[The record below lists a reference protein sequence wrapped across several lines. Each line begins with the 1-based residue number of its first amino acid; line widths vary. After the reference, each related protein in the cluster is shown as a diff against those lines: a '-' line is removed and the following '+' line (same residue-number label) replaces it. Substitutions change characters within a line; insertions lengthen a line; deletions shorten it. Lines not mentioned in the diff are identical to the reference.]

1 MSTKNKKKF
10 ILTVVLFILFA
21 AFTVL
26 TAKVDVK
33 PIGPKESEVGLASL
47 NQFVFQLSGV
57 NLFWYHLTDWL
68 GVIAVLTA
76 VGFAVLGMYQLVKRR
91 SLFQVDYRIL
101 LLGVYYILVS
111 AVYILFENFVINWRP
126 VILHK
131 SLEASYP
138 SSHTMIV
145 ICIMGTAMMLFHHL
159 LAGKKIWIRITD
171 GISLL
176 LMGVTVVG
184 RLISGVHWFTDI
196 LGGLILSG
204 AMLMLYSSMVSFVDE
219 KIKRHTQKGSYG
231 IYKLDVYTQELADQH
246 TANERNPGEFSI
258 SYYKDLFA
266 QIKAKGNDDGI

>member
-1 MSTKNKKKF
+1 
-10 ILTVVLFILFA
+10 
-21 AFTVL
+21 
-26 TAKVDVK
+26 
-33 PIGPKESEVGLASL
+33 
-47 NQFVFQLSGV
+47 
-57 NLFWYHLTDWL
+57 
-68 GVIAVLTA
+68 
-76 VGFAVLGMYQLVKRR
+76 MYQLVKRR

-159 LAGKKIWIRITD
+159 LAGKKIWLQIAD

-176 LMGVTVVG
+176 LMGVTVAG

-204 AMLMLYSSMVSFVDE
+204 AMLMLYSSMASFADE
-219 KIKRHTQKGSYG
+219 KRKRRTQKG
-231 IYKLDVYTQELADQH
+231 
-246 TANERNPGEFSI
+246 
-258 SYYKDLFA
+258 
-266 QIKAKGNDDGI
+266 

>member
-10 ILTVVLFILFA
+10 ILTVVLFMLFA

-33 PIGPKESEVGLASL
+33 PIGPRESEVGLASL

-159 LAGKKIWIRITD
+159 LAGKKIWLRIAD

-176 LMGVTVVG
+176 LMGVTVAG

-204 AMLMLYSSMVSFVDE
+204 AMLMLYSSMVSFADE
-219 KIKRHTQKGSYG
+219 KRKRRTQKG
-231 IYKLDVYTQELADQH
+231 
-246 TANERNPGEFSI
+246 
-258 SYYKDLFA
+258 
-266 QIKAKGNDDGI
+266 